1 VRIRLAIAGG
11 GGLMQVETFDPLR
24 AAASISTVSKRG
36 VCAAAA
42 LFHAGHGGQSIVRPP
57 QRLGPGELL
66 LVRLIGLRGC
76 ELVGDHAEPVSDTAE
91 PKDFL
96 WADQDAAFVGI
107 IVLIIEGLCGVGFA
121 GRASRG
127 LRGVSFASSSAART
141 STSSVSTIHSP
152 PVHSIAS

>member
-57 QRLGPGELL
+57 QWLGPGELL

-76 ELVGDHAEPVSDTAE
+76 ELVGDHAEPVY
-91 PKDFL
+91 
-96 WADQDAAFVGI
+96 DAG
-107 IVLIIEGLCGVGFA
+107 VLAGVA
-121 GRASRG
+121 GRCSHA
-127 LRGVSFASSSAART
+127 LTPAAAATGVT
-141 STSSVSTIHSP
+141 G
-152 PVHSIAS
+152 